1 MKDWGAGAKYLQ
13 IHPLL
18 SEIWITSREVETLLV
33 SVQKRV
39 LDSIEAEWF
48 SIQKEEKN

>member
-18 SEIWITSREVETLLV
+18 SETWITNREVETLLV
-33 SVQKRV
+33 SVQKSAKFY
-39 LDSIEAEWF
+39 LEAEWF
-48 SIQKEEKN
+48 SIQKKEN